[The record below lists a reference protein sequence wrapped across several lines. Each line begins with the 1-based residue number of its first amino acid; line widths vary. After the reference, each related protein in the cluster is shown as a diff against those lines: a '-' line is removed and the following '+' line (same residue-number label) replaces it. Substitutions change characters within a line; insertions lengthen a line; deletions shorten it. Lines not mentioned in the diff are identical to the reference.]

1 MIAGDVFWPEV
12 VRVTRELMGK
22 AMIELIST
30 GTAVHKVADM
40 VETEGHRPAMID
52 DHGRSWLLDGSGE
65 VA

>member
-12 VRVTRELMGK
+12 VRVTGELMGK

-30 GTAVHKVADM
+30 GSAIHTVGDM
-40 VETEGHRPAMID
+40 VETDGHRPALLD
-52 DHGRSWLLDGSGE
+52 EHGRRWLLDGSGE

>member
-22 AMIELIST
+22 ALGELIAT
-30 GTAVHKVADM
+30 GTAVHKVGDV
-40 VETEGHRPAMID
+40 VETDGHRPALLD
-52 DHGRSWLLDGSGE
+52 EDGRRWLLDGSGE